1 MGMAEDIDAFEH
13 KLGELIIKYEQYFLG
28 VERREPL
35 KLLAEVERAART
47 YQNVYIVNTML
58 KFKYNTTVARLVSY
72 KQHWQRTLRLMEE
85 GKYSRDRF
93 KMELHQ
99 QQGRAVPK
107 EPAQKEPGEIDT
119 LYQAYIAA
127 RRECNLPVKNVT
139 PDMIAAVVEKQKP
152 AIKEKYRCAAV
163 EFRVVIE
170 GGQPKIKARPKT
182 GA

>member
-1 MGMAEDIDAFEH
+1 MGMTEDIDAFDQ
-13 KLGELIIKYEQYFLG
+13 KLGELIIKYEQYVLG

-35 KLLAEVERAART
+35 KLLADVERVARS

-58 KFKYNTTVARLVSY
+58 KFKYNSAVARLFSY

-99 QQGRAVPK
+99 QQGRTAPK
-107 EPAQKEPGEIDT
+107 EMAKKEPGEIDA
-119 LYQAYIAA
+119 LYQTYIAA

-152 AIKEKYRCAAV
+152 AIKEKYRCDAV

-182 GA
+182 GG